1 MKSNMKKPKTQIYRH
16 YKGKLYK
23 YIGEFHHSESLE
35 PLVGY
40 RCLYDNPKGPL
51 WVRPKD
57 LFYSKLESSKLDLN
71 KTGTNDLSK
80 ESLTRGYKSDLQ
92 KQEKHPLRF
101 EPVSFD
107 FKILESPSQNQLTS
121 SFQLALKLFPEITES
136 QFYGKIEDKKNVLLV
151 SLVEDHQCVG
161 FKIGY
166 EQTPKTFY
174 SWLGG
179 VDENWRGLGMAQ
191 EMMDLQLEWAQQK
204 NYKTIRTK
212 TMNQWPDMLKL
223 NITNDFKIVKL
234 EKDSSGENLKIVME
248 KTIP

>member
-174 SWLGG
+174 SW
-179 VDENWRGLGMAQ
+179 
-191 EMMDLQLEWAQQK
+191 QK